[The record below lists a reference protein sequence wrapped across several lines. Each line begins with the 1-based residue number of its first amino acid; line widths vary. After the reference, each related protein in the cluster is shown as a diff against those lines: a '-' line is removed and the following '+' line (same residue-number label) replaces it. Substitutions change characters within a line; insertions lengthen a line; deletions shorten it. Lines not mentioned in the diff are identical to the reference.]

1 MNNAVTAYCKQ
12 VRRRL
17 ACVPQMRAHTLP
29 QLEDALLDYTAE
41 HPQADFAALCA
52 RFGTP
57 GQFAENTLA
66 NMDGAQLARQ
76 MNRYRWRRVLLAA
89 VVTLVF
95 GCTLYHIARFAIQ
108 YYRVPIYVLVTPEQ
122 AANSH
127 YELSEFPETMPNE
140 YSIVG
145 PAVEIEGPMPT
156 NQPIPNA

>member
-76 MNRYRWRRVLLAA
+76 MNRYRWRNVLVA
-89 VVTLVF
+89 VVIVLTVGYVF
-95 GCTLYHIARFAIQ
+95 LSCGKLAINW
-108 YYRVPIYVLVTPEQ
+108 
-122 AANSH
+122 ANQ
-127 YELSEFPETMPNE
+127 PET
-140 YSIVG
+140 YTVIGS
-145 PAVEIEGPMPT
+145 AYEIDG
-156 NQPIPNA
+156 PIPSMPPQ